1 MISSEVTLD
10 RMALDEVGYRSEDL
24 AAEIRRQLNAP
35 MGYVDVTAIAYALDI
50 VEIKFAPLTSFE
62 GALLTNAERSWGSIA
77 VNVSSGQLRGR
88 FTIAHELLHFLND
101 RHVQTE
107 AGFRCRATDIGHRKG
122 SSSPSLSRHRRQEAE
137 ANRFAIELLAPR
149 ASFEACFEVP
159 PDLDL
164 VRDAAKSLK
173 LSKEAAA
180 RRYTELTDARVA
192 MFFHKNGLVRY
203 PERTEEFPYLA
214 LTKGAAVPGITL
226 EAEAGILTDLEEA
239 DPKDWFDGPPM
250 GDLWIQTLHQRDDY
264 GITMLVLDQH
274 DPEDDDGIQ
283 ELGFPRFRK

>member
-1 MISSEVTLD
+1 
-10 RMALDEVGYRSEDL
+10 MALDEVGYRSEDL

-35 MGYVDVTAIAYALDI
+35 LGYVDVAAIAYALDI
-50 VEIKFAPLTSFE
+50 VEIRFEPLISFE

-77 VNVSSGQLRGR
+77 VNASSGQLRGR

-122 SSSPSLSRHRRQEAE
+122 TSSPSMSRHRRQEAE

-149 ASFEACFEVP
+149 ASFDWCLVEP
-159 PDLDL
+159 PELGNI
-164 VRDAAKSLK
+164 RDISKCLK
-173 LSKEAAA
+173 LSKEAVA
-180 RRYTELTDARVA
+180 RRYTELTDARIA
-192 MFFHKNGLVRY
+192 MIFHQNGVVRY
-203 PERTEEFPYLA
+203 SERSEEFPFLA
-214 LTKGAAVPGITL
+214 QAKGSAVPGITL
-226 EAEAGILTDLEEA
+226 EATAGILTDLEEA

-264 GITMLVLDQH
+264 GITMLVLEQQ
-274 DPEDDDGIQ
+274 DPEDGDGVQ
-283 ELGFPRFRK
+283 EIGLPTFRK